1 MSSSSKVCVGNIKV
15 ENGQF
20 ILNEK
25 PFYLYSGE
33 IHYFRIPQKFWKSH
47 IQRAKAAGLNC
58 VSSYIPWNWHESR
71 KGQFDFEGK
80 LHPQKNLLA
89 FLKEVKKADL
99 YFFARVGPVSNAEL
113 VNEGIPSWLLKDH
126 PELYVQRSNVNNLPH
141 ALLLSYLNPKFQ
153 EYVGKWYDAVL
164 PLVRE
169 NQINEN
175 GPVLFVQ
182 LCNEISMIHWLHK
195 AYDESPPVTKM
206 YQNFL
211 KEKYQDINKLNSIY
225 SSNYQHF
232 EELHQPK
239 GDFSQEQ
246 WQIFLDWSL
255 FYRRYYA
262 SYFKE
267 LHEKALQHSISVP
280 FSANIPQFYDYDVR
294 GRGVYSPMTC
304 SMFRDF
310 ALLTPQT
317 VFGGAYQ
324 MRRLDFENFH
334 DIAITTEMT
343 KILEKNSPSI
353 CAELQTGILRD
364 RPRLY
369 PQDIDLNLK
378 TSTAHGLNG
387 VNCYMF
393 SSGENLPGLGAFGSY
408 HDWQAPVSLDG
419 KKTKEHYAPLK
430 EWGKFIKKYGSK
442 IAETNKLNDTC
453 MGFYLPYYATEYFS
467 GASAASLE
475 SQRTNL
481 FFDGFARLLQ
491 LANYN
496 YSCLDLLKESKEE
509 LAKNESLSVFTLDHM
524 DEETQKKLADYV
536 QSGGKLLFGPR
547 VPSYNLRGKPC
558 AILAEKLGIYF
569 QEEKIK
575 QPVVW
580 KGIEGVV
587 DFPIHTFN
595 IEKNFSLAK
604 TRDGAACAFYGKS
617 GIGNFIVYG
626 FGLNHVFDYQVQM
639 VREWMEK
646 LGIFPRLKLDPWDL
660 QAVLRWNKNHGFL
673 FLFNYHDVKKFGS
686 VRLKLKD
693 KKIKEFKK
701 RFLMEE
707 KSGVVLPLELIKNK
721 VVEVAR

>member
-1 MSSSSKVCVGNIKV
+1 MQPTTMKV

-20 ILNEK
+20 ILNKK

-33 IHYFRIPQKFWKSH
+33 IHYFRIPQKYWKDH
-47 IQRAKAAGLNC
+47 VRKAKAAGLNC
-58 VSSYIPWNWHESR
+58 VSSYIPWNWHESEQG
-71 KGQFDFEGK
+71 KFDFEGK
-80 LHPQKNLLA
+80 SHPQKNLIA

-99 YFFARVGPVSNAEL
+99 YFSARVGPVSNAEL
-113 VNEGIPSWLLKDH
+113 VNEGIPGWLLKDH
-126 PELYVQRSNVNNLPH
+126 PELYVQRSSVNNLPH
-141 ALLLSYLNPKFQ
+141 ALLLSYLNPKFL

-164 PLVRE
+164 PLVQE
-169 NQINEN
+169 NQIHKN
-175 GPVLFVQ
+175 GPIVLVQ

-195 AYDESPPVTKM
+195 AYDESAPVNKM
-206 YQNFL
+206 YQDFL
-211 KEKYQDINKLNSIY
+211 KEEYQDIKKLNSAY
-225 SSNYQHF
+225 SSNYNEF
-232 EELHQPK
+232 KDIHQPQE
-239 GDFSQEQ
+239 DFLQEH

-262 SYFKE
+262 AYFKK
-267 LHEKALQHSISVP
+267 LQEKAVQSSLSVP

-310 ALLTPQT
+310 SLQVPKT

-334 DIAITTEMT
+334 DVGITTEMT
-343 KILEKNSPSI
+343 KMLDKESPSI

-419 KKTKEHYAPLK
+419 IKTKEHFAPLK
-430 EWGKFIKKYGSK
+430 EWGKLIKKYGSQL
-442 IAETNKLNDTC
+442 AETKKINDTAI
-453 MGFYLPYYATEYFS
+453 GFYVPYYATEYFS
-467 GASAASLE
+467 GQRAFLLE
-475 SQRTNL
+475 SQRTNF

-496 YSCLDLLKESKEE
+496 YSFLDLLKESKEE
-509 LAKNESLSVFTLDHM
+509 LLKNESLSVFTLDSM
-524 DEETQKKLADYV
+524 DEETQNKLADYA

-547 VPSYNLRGKPC
+547 VPNLNLSGKPC
-558 AILAEKLGIYF
+558 VILAEKLGISF

-575 QPVVW
+575 QPIVW
-580 KGIEGVV
+580 KGIEAIV

-595 IEKNFSLAK
+595 IENKFSLAK
-604 TRDGAACAFYGKS
+604 TKTGFPCAFYGKA
-617 GIGNFIVYG
+617 GLGNFIVYG

-639 VREWMEK
+639 VREWMETLK
-646 LGIFPRLKLDPWDL
+646 VFPFLKFEPWDL
-660 QAVLRWNKNHGFL
+660 QGTLRWDKMHSRGFL
-673 FLFNYHDVKKFGS
+673 FLFNYHDVKKKGAVS
-686 VRLKLKD
+686 LKFKD
-693 KKIKEFKK
+693 QKIKEFKK
-701 RFLMEE
+701 RFTMEE
-707 KSGVVLPLELIKNK
+707 RSGVVLPLELIKNK
-721 VVEVAR
+721 VVEVVR

>member
-1 MSSSSKVCVGNIKV
+1 MTMKV

-33 IHYFRIPQKFWKSH
+33 IHYFRIPQKYWKAH
-47 IQRAKAAGLNC
+47 IQKAKAAGLNC
-58 VSSYIPWNWHESR
+58 VSSYIPWNWHESEQG
-71 KGQFDFEGK
+71 KFDFEGK
-80 LHPQKNLLA
+80 SHPQKNLKG

-99 YFFARVGPVSNAEL
+99 YFSARVGPVSNAEL
-113 VNEGIPSWLLKDH
+113 VNEGIPGWLLKDH

-141 ALLLSYLNPKFQ
+141 ALLLSYLNPKFL
-153 EYVGKWYDAVL
+153 EVVEKWYDAVL
-164 PLVRE
+164 PLVQE
-169 NQINEN
+169 NQIHKN
-175 GPVLFVQ
+175 GPIIFVQ

-195 AYDESPPVTKM
+195 AYDESAPVNKM
-206 YQNFL
+206 YQDFL
-211 KEKYQDINKLNSIY
+211 KEQYQEIKKLNLAY
-225 SSNYQHF
+225 SSNYNQF
-232 EELHQPK
+232 EDIRQPQ
-239 GDFSQEQ
+239 GDFSPEH

-262 SYFKE
+262 TYFKK
-267 LHEKALQHSISVP
+267 LHEKAVQSSISVP

-310 ALLTPQT
+310 SLQVPKT

-334 DIAITTEMT
+334 DVGITTEMT
-343 KILEKNSPSI
+343 KMLDKESPSI

-378 TSTAHGLNG
+378 SSTAHGLNG

-419 KKTKEHYAPLK
+419 IKTKEHFAPLK
-430 EWGKFIKKYGSK
+430 EWGKLIKKYGSQLAGTKK
-442 IAETNKLNDTC
+442 INDTAI
-453 MGFYLPYYATEYFS
+453 GFYLPYYATEYFS
-467 GASAASLE
+467 GQKASLLE
-475 SQRTNL
+475 SQRTNF

-491 LANYN
+491 LSNYN
-496 YSCLDLLKESKEE
+496 YSFLDLLKESKEE
-509 LAKNESLSVFTLDHM
+509 LLQNNSLSVFTLDFM
-524 DEETQKKLADYV
+524 DEETQNKLADYAK
-536 QSGGKLLFGPR
+536 SGGKLLFGPR
-547 VPSYNLRGKPC
+547 VPSYNLSGKPC
-558 AILAEKLGIYF
+558 AILAEKLGISF

-575 QPVVW
+575 QPIVW
-580 KGIEGVV
+580 QGIEMIV

-595 IEKNFSLAK
+595 TENKSSLVK
-604 TRDGAACAFYGKS
+604 TKSDIPCAFYGKA
-617 GIGNFIVYG
+617 GLGNFIVYG

-639 VREWMEK
+639 VREWMET
-646 LGIFPRLKLDPWDL
+646 LKVIPSLKFEPWDL
-660 QAVLRWNKNHGFL
+660 QGTLRWDKSHSRGFL
-673 FLFNYHDVKKFGS
+673 FLFNYHDVKKKGAVS
-686 VRLKLKD
+686 LKFKD
-693 KKIKEFKK
+693 QKIKEFEK
-701 RFLMEE
+701 RFTMEE
-707 KSGVVLPLELIKNK
+707 RSGVVLPLELIKNK
-721 VVEVAR
+721 VVEVVR